1 MSVAG
6 ILKRKGKKVFIVSQT
21 TAIPDAVDRMKRDKV
36 GALVVSDDGHEI
48 QGIISER
55 DILHALASHGT
66 ALMGMAVE
74 DIMTRRVEACRPDD
88 SLKQIMSVM
97 TQRRFRH
104 MPVVDE
110 DGLCGMVSIGDVV
123 VQRLEDAELE
133 TNVARESF
141 SLSR

>member
-55 DILHALASHGT
+55 DILHALASHGA
-66 ALMGMAVE
+66 ALMEMAVE
-74 DIMTRRVEACRPDD
+74 DIMTRRVEACHPDD

-133 TNVARESF
+133 TNVAREALI
-141 SLSR
+141 LSR